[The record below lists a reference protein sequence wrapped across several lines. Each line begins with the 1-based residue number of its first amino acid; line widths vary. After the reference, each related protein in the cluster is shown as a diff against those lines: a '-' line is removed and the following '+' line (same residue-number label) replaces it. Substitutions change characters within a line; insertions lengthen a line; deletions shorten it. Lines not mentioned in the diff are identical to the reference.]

1 MSIGLSKVSELKTL
15 TIIVNYRSRD
25 LTLDAVDSVLKSES
39 IGPVEIV
46 VVDNSED
53 KDEAAILRS
62 HLPAE
67 VKLLVSPENL
77 GFGRACNLA
86 FEQFQGEL
94 ILLINPDAKL
104 LPGCL
109 LRLQKTLCLG
119 EKTAAVSPQVFW
131 DEGLQFYLPPS
142 YPPALLQWQ
151 SFLVSWGPRHHT
163 DRFMSSLWRN
173 YALKIWRAR
182 RPVKVNNLSGGLV
195 LLRKEAIRSVG
206 ELFDTR
212 FFLYLE
218 DTDLFLRLRKAGY
231 TLIIEPR
238 ARAVH
243 HYDQCGREEWERKRA
258 IMAESCRIFLAKHSN
273 GWKSG
278 IKRAMKRIRL
288 KIQADDHH
296 MPGPRFFSPFVLAV
310 PPHCQDGWLFEWSPN
325 HTLIPSAGRL
335 GKGPRMDFN
344 QKYWDMLAPG
354 QYFGRLGNPALMGRY
369 THVVSWLVEK

>member
-1 MSIGLSKVSELKTL
+1 MSIGLSKASELKTL
-15 TIIVNYRSRD
+15 AIIVNYRSRD

-39 IGPVEIV
+39 IGPVDIV

-67 VKLLVSPENL
+67 VRLLVSPENL

-86 FEQFQGEL
+86 FEQFHGEL

-109 LRLQKTLCLG
+109 FRLQKTIFLG

-151 SFLVSWGPRHHT
+151 SFLVSWGPRRHIET
-163 DRFMSSLWRN
+163 LMSGLWRS
-173 YALKIWRAR
+173 YALKIWRAL
-182 RPVKVNNLSGGLV
+182 RPVRVNNLSGGLV
-195 LLRKEAIRSVG
+195 LLRKEAVRRVG
-206 ELFDTR
+206 GLFDPQ

-238 ARAVH
+238 AWAVH
-243 HYDQCGREEWERKRA
+243 RYDQCGREEWERKRA
-258 IMAESCRIFLAKHSN
+258 MMAESYGIFLEKHSSV
-273 GWKSG
+273 WKSG
-278 IKRAMKRIRL
+278 IKRALERIRL
-288 KIQADDHH
+288 QVQADDHNV
-296 MPGPRFFSPFVLAV
+296 PGPRFFSPFVLTV
-310 PPHCQDGWLFEWSPN
+310 PPHCHDGWLFEWSPN
-325 HTLIPSAGRL
+325 HTFIPSAGRL

-344 QKYWDMLAPG
+344 QKYWDMLTPG
-354 QYFGRLGNPALMGRY
+354 QYFGRLGNPMLMGRY
-369 THVVSWLVEK
+369 SDVVSWLVEK

>member
-1 MSIGLSKVSELKTL
+1 LKTL
-15 TIIVNYRSRD
+15 TIIVNYKSWG
-25 LTLDAVDSVLKSES
+25 LTLKAVDSVLKSVS

-62 HLPAE
+62 NLPPG

-77 GFGRACNLA
+77 GFGRACNMA
-86 FEQFQGEL
+86 FEQFYGGL

-109 LRLQKTLCLG
+109 FRLQKTLCLAR
-119 EKTAAVSPQVFW
+119 KAAAVSPQIFW

-142 YPPALLQWQ
+142 YPPALLQLQ
-151 SFLVSWGPRHHT
+151 PVLVSWGPSHRIN
-163 DRFMSSLWRN
+163 RLMSALWRTH
-173 YALKIWRAR
+173 AVKIWRALS
-182 RPVKVNNLSGGLV
+182 PVRVSNLSGGLV
-195 LLRKEAIRSVG
+195 LLRKEAVRRAG
-206 ELFDTR
+206 GLFDPQ

-231 TLIIEPR
+231 DLIIEPR

-258 IMAESCRIFLAKHSN
+258 TMAESYRIFLAKYSN
-273 GWKSG
+273 GWKAG
-278 IKRAMKRIRL
+278 MKRVAEHIRSRA
-288 KIQADDHH
+288 QMDGHH
-296 MPGPRFFSPFVLAV
+296 IPGPRFSYPFVLAV
-310 PPHCQDGWLFEWSPN
+310 PPWLHDGWLFEWSPN
-325 HTLIPSAGRL
+325 QTLIPSAGRL
-335 GKGPRMDFN
+335 GKGPTMDFN
-344 QKYWDMLAPG
+344 EKYWDMLAPG
-354 QYFGRLGNPALMGRY
+354 QYFGRLGNPTSMGRY

>member
-1 MSIGLSKVSELKTL
+1 MKTL
-15 TIIVNYRSRD
+15 AIIVNYRSRD
-25 LTLDAVDSVLKSES
+25 LTLDAVDSVLKSVS

-86 FEQFQGEL
+86 FKQFQGEL

-109 LRLQKTLCLG
+109 LRLQQTICLG

-151 SFLVSWGPRHHT
+151 SFLVSWGPRHHI
-163 DRFMSSLWRN
+163 DRLMSGLWRS
-173 YALKIWRAR
+173 YALKIWRAL
-182 RPVKVNNLSGGLV
+182 RPVRVNNLSGGLV
-195 LLRKEAIRSVG
+195 LLRKEAVRRVG
-206 ELFDTR
+206 GLFDPR

-258 IMAESCRIFLAKHSN
+258 MMTESCRIFLAKHST

-278 IKRAMKRIRL
+278 IKRAVERIRL
-288 KIQADDHH
+288 QIQVDDHH
-296 MPGPRFFSPFVLAV
+296 IPGPRFSSPFVLAV
-310 PPHCQDGWLFEWSPN
+310 PPHRHDGWLFEWSPN

-344 QKYWDMLAPG
+344 QKYWDMLTPG

>member
-1 MSIGLSKVSELKTL
+1 MSIGSSKVSELKTL
-15 TIIVNYRSRD
+15 AIIVNYRSRD
-25 LTLDAVDSVLKSES
+25 LTLNAVDSVLKSES
-39 IGPVEIV
+39 IGPVDIV

-53 KDEAAILRS
+53 KDEATILRS
-62 HLPAE
+62 NLPPG

-77 GFGRACNLA
+77 GFGRACNMA

-109 LRLQKTLCLG
+109 FRLQKTLCFA

-142 YPPALLQWQ
+142 FPPALLQLQ
-151 SFLVSWGPRHHT
+151 SYLVSWGPRHHIN
-163 DRFMSSLWRN
+163 RIMSALWRTH
-173 YALKIWRAR
+173 AVKIWRAQ
-182 RPVKVNNLSGGLV
+182 RPVRVSNLSGGLV
-195 LLRKEAIRSVG
+195 LLRKEVIRRAG
-206 ELFDTR
+206 GLFDPR

-218 DTDLFLRLRKAGY
+218 DTDLFFRLRKAGY

-243 HYDQCGREEWERKRA
+243 HYDQCAKDEWERKRA
-258 IMAESCRIFLAKHSN
+258 MMAESYGIFLEKHSSV
-273 GWKSG
+273 WKSG
-278 IKRAMKRIRL
+278 IKRAVERIRL
-288 KIQADDHH
+288 QMQVDDDH

-310 PPHCQDGWLFEWSPN
+310 PPHCRDRWLFEWSPN
-325 HTLIPSAGRL
+325 QTFIPSAGRL

-344 QKYWDMLAPG
+344 EKYWDMLAPG
-354 QYFGRLGNPALMGRY
+354 QYFGRLGNPMLMGRY
-369 THVVSWLVEK
+369 SDVVSWLVEK